1 MPKTFYIFCKECVQ
15 NYTICNTKEIEG
27 ITECRTLAEVSTQ
40 GNYSTNHSD
49 SIVMIICVERV
60 SRLKYLSND

>member
-27 ITECRTLAEVSTQ
+27 ITECRTLADTSVNTRKLF
-40 GNYSTNHSD
+40 YR
-49 SIVMIICVERV
+49 SILQIIAIQ
-60 SRLKYLSND
+60 SL